1 MQLPLR
7 PMDSNKFT
15 FGNVLN
21 IAGSFNYRGAAYL
34 SSVSALRVGA
44 GYVTLAA
51 IPPVVESVASQLPDA
66 VYLPLP
72 QNGPTLSKEALPIVE
87 SRLLP
92 GTVCSL
98 GCGISAIGSYPENL
112 PEVVSA
118 LIEIFVQKEVP
129 FVLDAD
135 GLNMLAQSGKALK
148 LKNLAVMTPH
158 PKELSRLLNTT
169 VEDIQKNRIDAAR
182 AASKKF
188 ETTVLLKGHRTVIAH
203 ENDFRINDSGCS
215 ALAKAGSGDC
225 LTGIIA
231 GLLAQKMEPFDAAVL
246 GAKIHGLA
254 GEIAASELSEYGVL
268 ASDLPRYIPRAIL
281 QNQRL

>member
-7 PMDSNKFT
+7 PSDSNKFT

-21 IAGSFNYRGAAYL
+21 IAGSLNYRGAAYL
-34 SSVSALRVGA
+34 STVSALRVGA

-51 IPPVVESVASQLPDA
+51 IPPVVESVAAQLPDA

-72 QNGPTLSKEALPIVE
+72 QYGSTMAEGAVQVILE
-87 SRLLP
+87 RLKP

-98 GCGISAIGSYPENL
+98 GCGISAIEEDLHDL
-112 PEVVSA
+112 PFVVHA
-118 LIEIFVQKEVP
+118 LLEGLMERKTL

-135 GLNMLAQSGKALK
+135 GLNEFAKFESKPK
-148 LKNLAVMTPH
+148 LSDRCVMTPH
-158 PKELSRLLNTT
+158 PKELSRLLNVS
-169 VEDIQKNRIDAAR
+169 VETIQKNRIDAAR
-182 AASKKF
+182 EASKKF
-188 ETTVLLKGHRTVIAH
+188 GTIVLLKGHRTVIANGNEFH
-203 ENDFRINDSGCS
+203 INETGCS

-246 GAKIHGLA
+246 GAKIHGIA
-254 GEIAASELSEYGVL
+254 GELAAKELSEYGVL
-268 ASDLPRYIPRAIL
+268 ASDLPRYIAKAML
-281 QNQRL
+281 QLQY

>member
-1 MQLPLR
+1 MQLPHR

-98 GCGISAIGSYPENL
+98 GCGISASEAIPK
-112 PEVVSA
+112 
-118 LIEIFVQKEVP
+118 ICQKW
-129 FVLDAD
+129 
-135 GLNMLAQSGKALK
+135 
-148 LKNLAVMTPH
+148 
-158 PKELSRLLNTT
+158 
-169 VEDIQKNRIDAAR
+169 
-182 AASKKF
+182 
-188 ETTVLLKGHRTVIAH
+188 
-203 ENDFRINDSGCS
+203 
-215 ALAKAGSGDC
+215 
-225 LTGIIA
+225 
-231 GLLAQKMEPFDAAVL
+231 
-246 GAKIHGLA
+246 
-254 GEIAASELSEYGVL
+254 
-268 ASDLPRYIPRAIL
+268 
-281 QNQRL
+281 

>member
-1 MQLPLR
+1 MQLPPR
-7 PMDSNKFT
+7 PDDSNKFT

-21 IAGSFNYRGAAYL
+21 IAGSLNYRGAAYL

-72 QNGPTLSKEALPIVE
+72 QNGPTISQEAVQMIAERLS
-87 SRLLP
+87 P

-98 GCGISAIGSYPENL
+98 GCGISAIGNYPENL
-112 PEVVSA
+112 PELVTS
-118 LIEIFVQKEVP
+118 LIELFLKKAVP

-135 GLNMLAQSGKALK
+135 GLNMLAKSGKALD
-148 LKNLAVMTPH
+148 LKKSAVMTPH

-182 AASKKF
+182 EASQKF
-188 ETTVLLKGHRTVIAH
+188 GSIVLLKGHRTVIANG
-203 ENDFRINDSGCS
+203 NDFRINETGSS
-215 ALAKAGSGDC
+215 SLAKAGSGDC

-231 GLLAQKMEPFDAAVL
+231 GLLAQRMDPFDAAVL
-246 GAKIHGLA
+246 GAKIHGIA
-254 GEIAASELSEYGVL
+254 GEIAATDLSEYGVL
-268 ASDLPRYIPRAIL
+268 ASDLPRYIARAIL
-281 QNQRL
+281 QIQN